1 MVTVFEG
8 VGEFRLKLGN
18 MEYGMDSNGG
28 GKTEGERHCGGL
40 RDDGEGANFSFR
52 ELARSP
58 IGAYVVG
65 TNVNVIS
72 YTERRGFNAVLI
84 CVLAHGV
91 LCVLHSLFE
100 ELVNLVKIDSEMFC
114 A

>member
-1 MVTVFEG
+1 
-8 VGEFRLKLGN
+8 

-40 RDDGEGANFSFR
+40 CDNGEGADFSFCK
-52 ELARSP
+52 LVRSL

-65 TNVNVIS
+65 MNVNTIS
-72 YTERRGFNAVLI
+72 YVERRGFNVVLI

-91 LCVLHSLFE
+91 LCVLHLLFE